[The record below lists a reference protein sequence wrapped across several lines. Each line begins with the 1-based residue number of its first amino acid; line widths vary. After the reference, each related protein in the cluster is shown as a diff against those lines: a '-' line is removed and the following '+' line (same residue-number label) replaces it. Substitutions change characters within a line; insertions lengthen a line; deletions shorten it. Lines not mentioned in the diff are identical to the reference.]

1 MFSKS
6 LWFDGFFSKKFSTIV
21 SNNFLATNLT
31 SKAENIIS
39 TFDFRTSDIIKF
51 MEALKLNK
59 AHGNDEISIY
69 MIKLCVFSVS
79 KLLHILWKNCSRKEY
94 FANELKKTKIV
105 PAYKKVVNQLISTY
119 QPVLFLPICA

>member
-1 MFSKS
+1 
-6 LWFDGFFSKKFSTIV
+6 
-21 SNNFLATNLT
+21 
-31 SKAENIIS
+31 
-39 TFDFRTSDIIKF
+39 